1 MDPRGDRTARGTV
14 FQGDAPT
21 EFCTSHTAETT
32 VTVCLDCPILDGNGE
47 ETGLYHLAGEF
58 CPEES
63 RQEVSLLGYQRE
75 DVGGAGA
82 EDAKYFLGV
91 TQEAGPVRSTLRP
104 SPTGSPFDP
113 NQPWDPS
120 DPWNPNTNPLDPTGA
135 GRRGCR
141 RPWTGGP
148 GRASG
153 RRDGGPQRDGPY
165 HQPGDREALRILN
178 KKRARGASLRGPV
191 FRSANRAAPICRR
204 HVEPLVISIFYLEK
218 DLSW

>member
-1 MDPRGDRTARGTV
+1 M
-14 FQGDAPT
+14 APT

-91 TQEAGPVRSTLRP
+91 TQEAGPCTVHTAAQPDPDL
-104 SPTGSPFDP
+104 PFDP

-120 DPWNPNTNPLDPTGA
+120 DPWNPNTNPLDPTGQGGGGAADLDRRTRTRLRAERRRTPA
-135 GRRGCR
+135 GRTLSSTR
-141 RPWTGGP
+141 RQGGP
-148 GRASG
+148 T
-153 RRDGGPQRDGPY
+153 DIEQKTGPRSIAP
-165 HQPGDREALRILN
+165 
-178 KKRARGASLRGPV
+178 RARFSFCKQSGSHMPKTRGSRLLSLY
-191 FRSANRAAPICRR
+191 FT
-204 HVEPLVISIFYLEK
+204 
-218 DLSW
+218 